1 LYGLEGKT
9 VEPVKDLLLKRII
22 GEIIVSGD
30 PGEIMRRWREVF
42 GITQLEMAEKLNISP
57 SVISDYEGGR
67 RKNPGANF
75 IKRFVYSLIEIDSA
89 NEGRVLKQFSSLVRT
104 SSDAILDLYE
114 FPSPMQLKDVA
125 RAIDGEFL
133 ACDFLAEKKIL
144 GYTVVDSIRAIL
156 TMSGSDFM
164 QLMGTTSER
173 ALIFTKVSTGRSPMV
188 AVRVTPMKPAAIILH
203 GVTRLDKIAVELAKA
218 ERLPLVL
225 SKKQT
230 VDELIK
236 ALHSLHN

>member
-1 LYGLEGKT
+1 MET
-9 VEPVKDLLLKRII
+9 VKDLLQKRII
-22 GEIIVSGD
+22 GEIIVSSSS
-30 PGEIMRRWREVF
+30 GEIMRRWREVF
-42 GITQLEMAEKLNISP
+42 GITQLEIAEKLKISP

-67 RKNPGANF
+67 RKNPGAGF
-75 IKRFVYSLIEIDSA
+75 IRRFVFSLIEIDSA
-89 NEGRVLKQFSSLVRT
+89 NDGRVLSQFSSLARA

-114 FPSPMQLKDVA
+114 FPSPMQLKDIAKV
-125 RAIDGEFL
+125 IDGEFL
-133 ACDFLAEKKIL
+133 AGDFLADKKIL

-156 TMSGSDFM
+156 TMSGSDFL

-188 AVRVTPMKPAAIILH
+188 AIRVTPLKPAAVILH
-203 GVTRLDKIAVELAKA
+203 GVTHLDKMAVELAKA

-225 SKKQT
+225 SKKSN

-236 ALHSLHN
+236 ALHSLHG

>member
-1 LYGLEGKT
+1 MET
-9 VEPVKDLLLKRII
+9 VKDLLMKRII
-22 GEIIVSGD
+22 GEIIVSNS

-42 GITQLEMAEKLNISP
+42 GITQLEMAEKLKISP

-67 RKNPGANF
+67 RKNPGATF
-75 IKRFVYSLIEIDSA
+75 VRRFVYSLIDIDLA
-89 NEGRVLKQFSSLVRT
+89 NEGRVLKQFSSLVRA

-114 FPSPMQLKDVA
+114 FPSPMLLRDVVKTV
-125 RAIDGEFL
+125 DGEFL
-133 ACDFLAEKKIL
+133 ACDFLADKKIL

-156 TMSGSDFM
+156 TMSGADFL

-188 AVRVTPMKPAAIILH
+188 AVRVTPLKPAAIILH
-203 GVTRLDKIAVELAKA
+203 GVTHLDKMALELAKA
-218 ERLPLVL
+218 ERVPLVL
-225 SKKQT
+225 SKKPT

-236 ALHSLHN
+236 ALHSLHA